1 MGLIGEETEN
11 TFKTYHFDYRGS
23 TVAIT
28 DSTGAVTD
36 TFQYDTYGKQTAR
49 TGTSEVIFGYNG
61 RDVRI
66 WIVVT
71 ELYKQFLN
79 ISHVHSHRSCNYY

>member
-1 MGLIGEETEN
+1 M
-11 TFKTYHFDYRGS
+11 
-23 TVAIT
+23 AIT

-61 RDVRI
+61 RDVWI
-66 WIVVT
+66 WVVVM
-71 ELYKQFLN
+71 ELWPNNF
-79 ISHVHSHRSCNYY
+79 